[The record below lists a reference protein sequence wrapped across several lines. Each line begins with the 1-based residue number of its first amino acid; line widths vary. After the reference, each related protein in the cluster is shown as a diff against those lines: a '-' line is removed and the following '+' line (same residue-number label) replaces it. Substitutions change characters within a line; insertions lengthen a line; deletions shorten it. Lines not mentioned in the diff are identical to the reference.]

1 MKHAVKRIHFVASGE
16 LPTKC
21 GISLR
26 ESRA

>member
-21 GISLR
+21 GTSLR